1 MFEHPII
8 LEANIKYCFEG
19 LISGPPSWYGSGC
32 PSRIEHS
39 SGSHFFT
46 VAEQRHALLLKKD
59 NFLNLN
65 LHWTNSQNSCS
76 IIHEKG
82 HVMLKAT
89 FNHPAMWC
97 CASQVFTQKA
107 IPWIAARRTY
117 EFDTSTN
124 TSYEKPQG
132 VFSVPWSKPCL
143 TWFEVRN
150 FDQIYVDHMS
160 KDAKKKKTHKLFL
173 LSVHVSC
180 TRYVLVL
187 S

>member
-124 TSYEKPQG
+124 TSYEKPH
-132 VFSVPWSKPCL
+132 
-143 TWFEVRN
+143 
-150 FDQIYVDHMS
+150 VDHMS
-160 KDAKKKKTHKLFL
+160 KDAKKKKKTHKLFL